1 MTDSRSENAAAAE
14 MAERFAAL
22 VGSDTWSSDHETA
35 IVTVE
40 PAAWVDAHR
49 ALVEQLPFYSWLSA
63 VDWAAEVA
71 VGEPVAD
78 DEDLEER
85 FQVISRLSAVDGP
98 DALIL
103 STSLD
108 KADPVLPTLT
118 GVYRGADWHEREAA
132 EMFGIRFEGH
142 PNPVS
147 LYLPD
152 GFEGH
157 PMRKSYQLMSREVKP
172 WPGDVDVEGLPSTEN
187 PEA

>member
-1 MTDSRSENAAAAE
+1 

-22 VGSDTWSSDHETA
+22 VGSDTWSAEHGTA
-35 IVTVE
+35 IVTVD
-40 PAAWVDAHR
+40 PDAWVEAHR
-49 ALVEQLPFYSWLSA
+49 AVAEQLPFYSFLSA

-71 VGEPVAD
+71 VGESAA
-78 DEDLEER
+78 DEDVEER
-85 FQVISRLSAVDGP
+85 YQVISRMSAVDGP

-103 STSLD
+103 STSIPKD
-108 KADPVLPTLT
+108 DPALPSIT
-118 GVYRGADWHEREAA
+118 GVYGGADWHEREAA
-132 EMFGIRFEGH
+132 EMYGIRFDGH
-142 PNPVS
+142 PNPVN

-172 WPGDVDVEGLPSTEN
+172 WPGAVDVEALPSTEN